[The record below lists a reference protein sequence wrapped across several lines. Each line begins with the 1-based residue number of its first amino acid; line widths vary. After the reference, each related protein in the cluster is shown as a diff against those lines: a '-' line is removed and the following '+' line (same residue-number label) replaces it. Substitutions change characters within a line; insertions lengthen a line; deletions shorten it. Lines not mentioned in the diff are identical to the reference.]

1 MQGTEWA
8 EVSCS
13 DGKVYYYNATSQ
25 ETTWQKPQAVAD
37 SQAKGEAQEQQM
49 KRAGFTP
56 AHAAI
61 IARLKASNAPA
72 LNLRPDL
79 RGVLPEWRTE
89 VCPLGGASCFV
100 LMRGSS
106 STKCDKQN

>member
-13 DGKVYYYNATSQ
+13 DGKVYYYNATSK
-25 ETTWQKPQAVAD
+25 ETTWQKPQSVAD
-37 SQAKGEAQEQQM
+37 SQARGEAQEQQM

-79 RGVLPEWRTE
+79 RGVAPGRRTAVCLPDG
-89 VCPLGGASCFV
+89 LSCFV
-100 LMRGSS
+100 LLVCSVVVNRI
-106 STKCDKQN
+106 